1 MRSKNVTADVS
12 TGLKRSN
19 QFSSFYK
26 QNGVTGKKE
35 LQIQTKE
42 RVCDFLD
49 LDKELLVDS
58 NQDVG
63 KSLSA
68 CSTKMP

>member
-1 MRSKNVTADVS
+1 VS
-12 TGLKRSN
+12 NDLKRSN

-35 LQIQTKE
+35 LHIQTKE

-49 LDKELLVDS
+49 LDKELLGDC

-63 KSLSA
+63 NNLSA
-68 CSTKMP
+68 RRTKMP